1 MSDNAQT
8 AGSTGGILC
17 AAVTGTGAQL
27 SRKSLPDP
35 GDPGGASLLAAERA
49 RDTLDSIGDAVV
61 STDLAGNVTYLNP
74 VAEAMT
80 GWSGTEA
87 TGRPLRD
94 IVRIIDADSREPVP
108 DPLSMAMQQDT
119 TVGLGANCLLLRRDG
134 HEFAIEDTASPIHDR
149 QGRVSGAV
157 IVFHDVGVARAM
169 SLRMSHLAQ
178 HDPLTGLP
186 NRLLLMDRLDRAI
199 ATARRH
205 DGALAV
211 LFLDVDRFKQIND
224 TLGHAAGDEV
234 LQSLA
239 TRMVACVRGS
249 DTVSRQGGDEFVVL
263 LSEVACVEDAAF
275 GAGKLLAAIAMP
287 HQIDGRDLH
296 VTASVGIAVY
306 PADGTDAAALLS
318 KADLALLSAKAAGRG
333 YSRRAWPRFAIAPAI
348 ASQVASNA
356 SRVKPAPD
364 GSQFP
369 ELPPARVKWPTM
381 SR

>member
-1 MSDNAQT
+1 MSDGAQT
-8 AGSTGGILC
+8 AGSIGVILR
-17 AAVTGTGAQL
+17 AAVEDDGAQL

-35 GDPGGASLLAAERA
+35 GDAGSVALLAAEHA

-80 GWSGTEA
+80 GWSGAEA
-87 TGRPLRD
+87 SGRPLRD
-94 IVRIIDADSREPVP
+94 IVCIIDADTHAPVP
-108 DPLSMAMQQDT
+108 DPLSMAMHQDT
-119 TVGLGANCLLLRRDG
+119 TVGLGPNCLLVRRDG
-134 HEFAIEDTASPIHDR
+134 HESAIEDTASPVHDR

-169 SLRMSHLAQ
+169 SQRMSHLAQ

-186 NRLLLMDRLDRAI
+186 NRLLLLDRLERAI
-199 ATARRH
+199 ATAHRH
-205 DGALAV
+205 HGALAV
-211 LFLDVDRFKQIND
+211 LFLDVDRFKRIND
-224 TLGHAAGDEV
+224 TLGHATGDRV
-234 LQSLA
+234 LQSIA
-239 TRMVACVRGS
+239 ARMVACVRNS

-263 LSEVACVEDAAF
+263 LSEVACAEDAAF
-275 GAGKLLAAIAMP
+275 RADKVLAAIAMP
-287 HQIDGRDLH
+287 HPIDGRDLH
-296 VTASVGIAVY
+296 VTASVGVAAY
-306 PADGTDAAALLS
+306 PADGTDAAALVAQ
-318 KADLALLSAKAAGRG
+318 ADLALLGAKAARRG
-333 YSRRAWPRFAIAPAI
+333 YDRRVRPLLAIAAAT

-356 SRVKPAPD
+356 SRVKPAPN

>member
-1 MSDNAQT
+1 MNRRLNPDL
-8 AGSTGGILC
+8 GGE
-17 AAVTGTGAQL
+17 
-27 SRKSLPDP
+27 P
-35 GDPGGASLLAAERA
+35 GDASSLAAERV

-80 GWSGTEA
+80 GWSGAEA
-87 TGRPLRD
+87 SGRPLRE

-108 DPLSMAMQQDT
+108 DPLSLAMQRDT
-119 TVGLGANCLLLRRDG
+119 AVGLGPNCLLVRRDG
-134 HEFAIEDTASPIHDR
+134 YESAIEDTSTPIHDR

-169 SLRMSHLAQ
+169 SQRMSHLAQ

-186 NRLLLMDRLDRAI
+186 NRLLLMDRLERSI
-199 ATARRH
+199 ATANRH
-205 DGALAV
+205 HGVLAV
-211 LFLDVDRFKQIND
+211 LFLDVDRFKRIND
-224 TLGHAAGDEV
+224 TLGHATGDKV
-234 LQSLA
+234 LQSMA
-239 TRMVACVRGS
+239 ARMVACVRNS

-263 LSEVACVEDAAF
+263 LSEVACAEDAAF
-275 GAGKLLAAIAMP
+275 GADKLLAAIARP
-287 HQIDGRDLH
+287 HPTDGRDLH

-306 PADGTDAAALLS
+306 PADGTDAAALVA
-318 KADLALLSAKAAGRG
+318 KADLALLDAKAARRD
-333 YSRRAWPRFAIAPAI
+333 YPRRAWPPFAIASAT
-348 ASQVASNA
+348 ASQAASNA
-356 SRVKPAPD
+356 ARVKPAPD